1 MVKNTEVTPY
11 TDGANQSL
19 QESEKKTFQF
29 QLRSKSFEARHLPT
43 RNSWLVNTALNIPE
57 PCVRM
62 FTKMCFPR
70 TMVPPMPKNPQA
82 ETRLRFPMR
91 EVAVAD
97 RLRHFLRCT
106 KLGGPAYPAW

>member
-19 QESEKKTFQF
+19 QESEKKKKKKQF

-43 RNSWLVNTALNIPE
+43 RKTWLVNTALNIPK

-62 FTKMCFPR
+62 FTKR
-70 TMVPPMPKNPQA
+70 PKNPQA

-97 RLRHFLRCT
+97 RLRIIFYGAQN
-106 KLGGPAYPAW
+106 LGGLPTLW